1 MFKDRK
7 VVVSDF
13 ILSIFL
19 IIFGLSV
26 LTIAPTYSLLLLIN
40 PFILFPIA
48 LYFIIRFSIKIH
60 KNKITFS
67 KKEYIS
73 IYSVLIT
80 SLILFLSMLFL
91 FFYFEIYLNLLA
103 LFGLLIFA
111 TLLMLMFGVTA
122 SLSLYLI
129 IQIKKGEKKILSNID
144 NTEEKKLLELNKKNS
159 ISFVLTTFVLTIFS
173 CVLVTFNF
181 TNNNETSHLSN
192 MIIVLVLF
200 VLGSVFILN
209 SLLEKNY
216 ERSHYNT
223 FDIVGGLTASLV
235 LFSGSLGFLI
245 NFVVNKNKQ
254 NFFYFY
260 FVILVIFSGIY
271 LILSFIYLVK
281 YLKNSK
287 TKNVKI

>member
-1 MFKDRK
+1 MFINKK
-7 VVVSDF
+7 MVVSDF

-40 PFILFPIA
+40 PFILFLIA

-60 KNKITFS
+60 KNEIIFC

-73 IYSVLIT
+73 IYFVLIT
-80 SLILFLSMLFL
+80 SLILLLSMLFL

-111 TLLMLMFGVTA
+111 TLLMLMFGVTT

-144 NTEEKKLLELNKKNS
+144 NAEEKKLLELNKKNS
-159 ISFVLTTFVLTIFS
+159 LSFLLTTFVLTIFS

-181 TNNNETSHLSN
+181 TYNETSHLFN
-192 MIIVLVLF
+192 MISVLVLF
-200 VLGSVFILN
+200 VLGIVFILD
-209 SLLEKNY
+209 SLLENKY

-223 FDIVGGLTASLV
+223 FDVVGGLTASFV

-245 NFVVNKNKQ
+245 NFVINKNEQ

-260 FVILVIFSGIY
+260 FLILVIFSGIY
-271 LILSFIYLVK
+271 LILSIIYFVK
-281 YLKNSK
+281 YLKNSTAK
-287 TKNVKI
+287 KI

>member
-111 TLLMLMFGVTA
+111 TLLYKIDFIVTHA
-122 SLSLYLI
+122 Y
-129 IQIKKGEKKILSNID
+129 
-144 NTEEKKLLELNKKNS
+144 
-159 ISFVLTTFVLTIFS
+159 FAY
-173 CVLVTFNF
+173 
-181 TNNNETSHLSN
+181 
-192 MIIVLVLF
+192 LF
-200 VLGSVFILN
+200 VTTQNPIRKL
-209 SLLEKNY
+209 
-216 ERSHYNT
+216 
-223 FDIVGGLTASLV
+223 AAAQ
-235 LFSGSLGFLI
+235 LFFCSCG
-245 NFVVNKNKQ
+245 
-254 NFFYFY
+254 YFA
-260 FVILVIFSGIY
+260 I
-271 LILSFIYLVK
+271 
-281 YLKNSK
+281 
-287 TKNVKI
+287 

>member
-40 PFILFPIA
+40 PFILFPIG
-48 LYFIIRFSIKIH
+48 LYFIICFSIKIH

>member
-1 MFKDRK
+1 MFINKK
-7 VVVSDF
+7 IGISDF

-60 KNKITFS
+60 KNEIIFS

-91 FFYFEIYLNLLA
+91 FFYFEIYLNLLTF
-103 LFGLLIFA
+103 FGLFIFA

-144 NTEEKKLLELNKKNS
+144 NTEEKKLLELNKTNS
-159 ISFVLTTFVLTIFS
+159 LSFVFTTFVLTIFS

-181 TNNNETSHLSN
+181 TYNETSHLFN
-192 MIIVLVLF
+192 IISVLVLF
-200 VLGSVFILN
+200 VLGIVFILN
-209 SLLEKNY
+209 SLLEKKY
-216 ERSHYNT
+216 ERSRYNT
-223 FDIVGGLTASLV
+223 FDIVGGLTASFV

-245 NFVVNKNKQ
+245 NFLVNENKQ

-260 FVILVIFSGIY
+260 FVIIVIFSGIY

-281 YLKNSK
+281 YLKNLK
-287 TKNVKI
+287 IKNVK

>member
-73 IYSVLIT
+73 IYSVLTT

-181 TNNNETSHLSN
+181 TNNNQTSHLSN
-192 MIIVLVLF
+192 MIIALVLF

-216 ERSHYNT
+216 ERSHYNK
-223 FDIVGGLTASLV
+223 FDIVGGLTASFV

>member
-192 MIIVLVLF
+192 MIIALVLF